1 MHNTK
6 ITHICTS
13 IEQTDGAD
21 QIPLGKKLF
30 HRESDVLRP
39 LHELGGEGR
48 SGAAERAVREQVL
61 RREGFPWRKLPRQ
74 HCIRRLQLHIIESD
88 CPSLGLPDALC
99 GSKSRLLVTGDRS
112 VIIGSPEIEL
122 LPARRCRP
130 TVFSNGRYVFK
141 NGQGKLFKWHLHDD
155 AGQLSSQNWRLRRR
169 NKNQNSPS
177 SCFRD

>member
-6 ITHICTS
+6 IKHKCTS
-13 IEQTDGAD
+13 IEQTVGAD

-74 HCIRRLQLHIIESD
+74 HCIQRLHSRGGGRRLN
-88 CPSLGLPDALC
+88 
-99 GSKSRLLVTGDRS
+99 
-112 VIIGSPEIEL
+112 
-122 LPARRCRP
+122 ARKK
-130 TVFSNGRYVFK
+130 THVNYET
-141 NGQGKLFKWHLHDD
+141 H
-155 AGQLSSQNWRLRRR
+155 R
-169 NKNQNSPS
+169 NI
-177 SCFRD
+177 CWL